1 MSRESRAL
9 VELLQESLD
18 RVLNSAR
25 RYPLPAIAEKECCAV
40 RRLSHSPQ
48 QLVTLR
54 LVVPERKLRVVTD
67 RDDPLFPSLATH
79 FHLLRQ
85 EIDVHP
91 VDAAQLGQSHPRRV
105 KQLEDRGIP
114 HVGEFSFPCFQL
126 RRLKQQLYLR
136 AIEIARQIFV
146 LLGRIHTSR
155 RIHVY
160 LLAPMQ
166 VLVEAPH
173 RRQTASDRALVQL
186 LAREM
191 SEKAADRKSIK
202 SLPRP
207 LANSVVL
214 AKELDELVQ
223 IAAIGGQSMRGYVAL
238 FLQMHEKVCD
248 FA

>member
-54 LVVPERKLRVVTD
+54 LVVPERKLRVITD
-67 RDDPLFPSLATH
+67 RDDPLFSPLATH
-79 FHLLRQ
+79 FHLLGQ

-91 VDAAQLGQSHPRRV
+91 VDAAQLGQPHPCRV
-105 KQLEDRGIP
+105 EQLEDRGIP

-173 RRQTASDRALVQL
+173 RRETAGDRALVQL
-186 LAREM
+186 FPREM
-191 SEKAADRKSIK
+191 CEKSTDGEPVQA
-202 SLPRP
+202 LPRP
-207 LANSVVL
+207 LADSVIL
-214 AKELDELVQ
+214 AEESHELIEV
-223 IAAIGGQSMRGYVAL
+223 AAIRGQSVRRYIPL
-238 FLQMHEKVCD
+238 
-248 FA
+248 

>member
-1 MSRESRAL
+1 MGRESRAL

-18 RVLNSAR
+18 RILNSAR

-48 QLVTLR
+48 QLVALR

-67 RDDPLFPSLATH
+67 RDNPLFPSLATH

-114 HVGEFSFPCFQL
+114 HVGELSFPCFQL

-136 AIEIARQIFV
+136 AIEIARQILV

-155 RIHVY
+155 RIDVY

-173 RRQTASDRALVQL
+173 RRETAGDRALVQL
-186 LAREM
+186 FPREM
-191 SEKAADRKSIK
+191 CEKSK
-202 SLPRP
+202 
-207 LANSVVL
+207 
-214 AKELDELVQ
+214 
-223 IAAIGGQSMRGYVAL
+223 IGRASCRERG
-238 FLQMHEKVCD
+238 
-248 FA
+248 